1 MDFLIKEIE
10 KKKKKNYVVMDTTA
24 YLTDNNGILKLNKI
38 KS

>member
-1 MDFLIKEIE
+1 MDFLIKKIE
-10 KKKKKNYVVMDTTA
+10 KKKKNYVVMDMTA